1 MAENLMRGIK
11 PQHTG
16 GFLVTFEDDV
26 SKQEQMDILGA
37 SGSDNV
43 ESVSVNDSA
52 SKLDKFSQTERTAV
66 AFSDINIGITDRN
79 FLDEEDLALGVMSRK
94 GREAYKS
101 LGGNDRIKRVRPEY
115 FMHTCWSFADQN
127 TRTWGIDAVRAA
139 ESSYTGDGIKVAVL
153 DTGFDI
159 FHPDFQGRTIFSSSF
174 VPGESAQDGNG
185 HGTHCIGT
193 AAGNISTQNVQTT
206 RYGVAKNA
214 DIYVGKV
221 LSNNGSGRESW
232 IISGMMWAIQSGCE
246 VISMSLGRNVSE
258 GESYDPEYERIGKF
272 ALENDCLII
281 AAAGNASRR
290 SGFVAPV
297 GAPANSPSIMAVAAV
312 DSKLKVARFS
322 SGGINSDGQVDI
334 AAPGVNVFSS
344 YPAPR
349 FYNELNGTSMACPH
363 VAGLAA
369 LWAESNP
376 SLRGIRLWNALTQ
389 SAREITGR
397 SRDIGVGLVQVPH

>member
-37 SGSDNV
+37 SGSDKV
-43 ESVSVNDSA
+43 ESISVNDSIE
-52 SKLDKFSQTERTAV
+52 KLNAFSQATGTAV
-66 AFSDINIGITDRN
+66 AYYDVNIGITDRN
-79 FLDEEDLALGVMSRK
+79 FLDEEDLTLGVMNSK
-94 GREAYKS
+94 GREAFKS
-101 LGGNDRIKRVRPEY
+101 LGENKRIKRVRPEY
-115 FMHTCWSFADQN
+115 YMHTCWSFADQN

-139 ESSYTGDGIKVAVL
+139 ESRYTGNGIKVAVL

-159 FHPDFQGRTIFSSSF
+159 YHPDFQGRTIYSSSF
-174 VPGESAQDGNG
+174 VPGESVQDGNG

-193 AAGNISTQNVQTT
+193 AAGNVSTQNIKST
-206 RYGVAKNA
+206 RYGVAKDA

-232 IISGMMWAIQSGCE
+232 IISGMMWAIRSGCE

-258 GESYDPEYERIGKF
+258 GEPYDPEYERIGKF

-281 AAAGNASRR
+281 AASGNASKRL
-290 SGFVAPV
+290 GFVAPV

-312 DSKLKVARFS
+312 DSKLKVAGFS
-322 SGGINSDGQVDI
+322 SGGVNTDGQVDI
-334 AAPGVNVFSS
+334 AAPGVGVFSS
-344 YPAPR
+344 YPSPR
-349 FYNELNGTSMACPH
+349 FYNELDGTSMACPH

-369 LWAESNP
+369 LWAESDPN
-376 SLRGIRLWNALTQ
+376 LRGTRLWNALVN
-389 SAREITGR
+389 SAREISGR
-397 SRDIGVGLVQVPH
+397 PRDVGVGLVQVPH